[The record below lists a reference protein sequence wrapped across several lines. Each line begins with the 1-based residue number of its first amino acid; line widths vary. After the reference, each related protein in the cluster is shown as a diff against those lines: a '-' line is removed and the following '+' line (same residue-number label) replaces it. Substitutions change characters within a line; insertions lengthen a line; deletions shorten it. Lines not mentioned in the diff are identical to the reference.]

1 MQIES
6 DLKGLFSYS
15 LLPIFIVLI
24 IIVILIILI
33 CMTRKKNI
41 KNVVIIPNKIDL
53 LSIKNKYLV
62 NLDLIMNDYNS
73 NNISERIAYQRLSL
87 LIRNF
92 IYETTNIK
100 VQNYTLSEIQQVN
113 MPILYELVS
122 EYYDPEFA
130 KASKGNF
137 VSSITKTRMVI
148 ERWR

>member
-73 NNISERIAYQRLSL
+73 NNILERIAYQRLSL

-137 VSSITKTRMVI
+137 ASSITKTRMVI

>member
-137 VSSITKTRMVI
+137 ASSITKTRMVI